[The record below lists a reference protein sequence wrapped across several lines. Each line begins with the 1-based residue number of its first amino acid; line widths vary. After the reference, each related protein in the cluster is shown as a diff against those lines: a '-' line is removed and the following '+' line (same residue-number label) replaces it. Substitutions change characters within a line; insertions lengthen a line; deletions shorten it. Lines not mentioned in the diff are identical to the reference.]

1 MLKPQGNS
9 TRDILSLDGI
19 WNFAVASQDIE
30 TEQTWKTNISP
41 RLQIPSHFV
50 IPKGWSQE
58 RIFLRIDAATHRG
71 RVYINDEFVVEH
83 IGGYTPFDADI
94 TPLVAAGGRL
104 RLTIATK
111 AALPAG
117 LFNYAGLAR
126 SVWLYTVP
134 NNYISDITVTT
145 DLFDDAR
152 GVINFDV
159 RTYQP
164 VERGRIV
171 VFAIDEDDK
180 VVSQAEGQ
188 HGQLIIDPVIAW
200 KPGAAYLYTFRAFI
214 VLEEGTHEALDIYE
228 LAVGVRSVQIRGN
241 RFLIN
246 GKPFYFTG
254 FGKHEDSPIRGR
266 GFDPAYMVH
275 DYQLMKWMGANSFRT
290 SHYPY
295 ATETLE
301 YADRHGVVVIGETPA
316 VGMNLAIAAGKHG
329 WPSQPTFSP
338 DTVSEATQAAHDQD
352 IRELISRD
360 KNHAS
365 VVMWTVTNEPAA
377 HETGAREYFEPLVA
391 LTRKLDPTRPICF
404 TNEMRAPPTKDRLAD
419 LFDVLCLN
427 RYYGWYVD
435 TGDLVAAEKRL
446 ETELLAWQERFGN
459 PMIMTEYG
467 VDTLAGLHSVNNTPW
482 AEEYQTSFLQMYH
495 RVFDRVDSII
505 GEHVWA
511 FADFQTNSTVFR
523 LDGNKKGVFTRD
535 RRPKAAV
542 HYLRDRWSG
551 SQCPLN
557 LLSKSNGQEI

>member
-30 TEQTWKTNISP
+30 TEQAWKTNISP
-41 RLQIPSHFV
+41 RLQIP
-50 IPKGWSQE
+50 E

-117 LFNYAGLAR
+117 LFNYAGLTR

-200 KPGAAYLYTFRAFI
+200 KPGAAYLYTFRAHI
-214 VLEEGTHEALDIYE
+214 VLEEGTHEPWIYMNWP
-228 LAVGVRSVQIRGN
+228 SVCVLCK
-241 RFLIN
+241 FAE
-246 GKPFYFTG
+246 TG
-254 FGKHEDSPIRGR
+254 FSSMANLSISPDS
-266 GFDPAYMVH
+266 ASM
-275 DYQLMKWMGANSFRT
+275 RT
-290 SHYPY
+290 LQYV
-295 ATETLE
+295 AEVLIQQTLE
-301 YADRHGVVVIGETPA
+301 YADRHGVVVIGETPT

-391 LTRKLDPTRPICF
+391 LTRKLDPTRPIYF

-446 ETELLAWQERFGN
+446 ETELLAWQERFGK

-467 VDTLAGLHSVNNTPW
+467 VDTLAGLHSVNDTPW

-505 GEHVWA
+505 GLENMCGLLRISRPTLQSSGWM
-511 FADFQTNSTVFR
+511 
-523 LDGNKKGVFTRD
+523 GTRRECLLEIGD
-535 RRPKAAV
+535 PKLP
-542 HYLRDRWSG
+542 Y
-551 SQCPLN
+551 
-557 LLSKSNGQEI
+557 II

>member
-1 MLKPQGNS
+1 M
-9 TRDILSLDGI
+9 
-19 WNFAVASQDIE
+19 
-30 TEQTWKTNISP
+30 
-41 RLQIPSHFV
+41 
-50 IPKGWSQE
+50 
-58 RIFLRIDAATHRG
+58 
-71 RVYINDEFVVEH
+71 
-83 IGGYTPFDADI
+83 
-94 TPLVAAGGRL
+94 
-104 RLTIATK
+104 
-111 AALPAG
+111 
-117 LFNYAGLAR
+117 
-126 SVWLYTVP
+126 
-134 NNYISDITVTT
+134 
-145 DLFDDAR
+145 
-152 GVINFDV
+152 
-159 RTYQP
+159 
-164 VERGRIV
+164 
-171 VFAIDEDDK
+171 
-180 VVSQAEGQ
+180 
-188 HGQLIIDPVIAW
+188 
-200 KPGAAYLYTFRAFI
+200 
-214 VLEEGTHEALDIYE
+214 DIYE

-301 YADRHGVVVIGETPA
+301 YADRHGVVVIGETPT

-391 LTRKLDPTRPICF
+391 LTRKLDPTRPIYF

-446 ETELLAWQERFGN
+446 ETELLAWQERFGK

-467 VDTLAGLHSVNNTPW
+467 VDTLAGLHSVNDTPW

-505 GEHVWA
+505 GLENMCGLLRISRPTLQSSGWM
-511 FADFQTNSTVFR
+511 
-523 LDGNKKGVFTRD
+523 GTRRECLLEIGD
-535 RRPKAAV
+535 PKLP
-542 HYLRDRWSG
+542 Y
-551 SQCPLN
+551 
-557 LLSKSNGQEI
+557 II